1 MKTSVNA
8 RQVNC
13 LRFLIGF
20 VAFRLFTSPKTFI
33 SNLREWA
40 RQRQLRRSQILLKAV
55 WERLPHRDLV
65 EQGRYVEFESAV
77 QRMPLCRRAPHA
89 FAVSGVRRERYFLH
103 LEPQHGVSELHVA
116 DGLLTS
122 SRSSNT
128 PWRVLLLATNSL
140 PYTKSGY
147 TFRTH
152 ETAKALANCGVNVRV
167 VTRYGYPAT
176 VGVIP
181 NAETTIF
188 DGVEYTNIIPS
199 RFHFSP
205 QKQTKYMTE
214 RVAKIAEDMCAD
226 LIVATTDFH
235 NAIVA
240 HRAAKCANIPWVY
253 EVRGRLED
261 TWLSKVPKQHQDQA
275 KNSERYVQSQKQE
288 ALYASA
294 ADAVVSLGVPI
305 TDRLLKEGV
314 SRQSIY
320 EIPNA
325 VSPDAFGQHSSRAR
339 AKQNLG
345 LPEGKLIGTV
355 TSVVP
360 YEGLDIL
367 LELASLDP
375 SLNVLIVGDGVD
387 LPRLKKMADELS
399 IAERVIFAG
408 RQPAETIWEWYTA
421 LDLFV
426 LPRLDIDVCRDITP
440 LKPLGAMAVGTPV
453 LASDLPAIRY
463 ITGNL
468 ATYVNGRDVPGY
480 LCAIKRIFQS
490 PPDPRPLVDWAA
502 EHTWAK
508 NAEAYVGM
516 FNDLLMEK
524 SCK

>member
-1 MKTSVNA
+1 MKDSVKFK
-8 RQVNC
+8 RWRF
-13 LRFLIGF
+13 LRFQIGF
-20 VAFRLFTSPKTFI
+20 VAFRLFTSPKAFI

-40 RQRQLRRSQILLKAV
+40 RQRQLERSQFLLKV
-55 WERLPHRDLV
+55 LGEWLPGQDLV
-65 EQGRYVEFESAV
+65 EQGRYGEFEAAV
-77 QRMPLCRRAPHA
+77 QGMPLCRRAPHA
-89 FAVSGVRRERYFLH
+89 FAVAGVRREKYFLR
-103 LEPQHGVSELHVA
+103 LEPQHSVT
-116 DGLLTS
+116 GLRMANNLPTA
-122 SRSSNT
+122 SRSVSR

-152 ETAKALANCGVNVRV
+152 ETAKALAKYGVEVRV

-176 VGVIP
+176 VGVVP
-181 NAETTIF
+181 KRETKTF
-188 DGVEYTNIIPS
+188 DGVEYTNVIPN
-199 RFHFSP
+199 RFHLSP
-205 QKQTKYMTE
+205 QKQTKFMTE
-214 RVAKIAEDMCAD
+214 QVAQISDDMCAD
-226 LIVATTDFH
+226 LILATTDFH

-240 HRAAKCANIPWVY
+240 HRAAERANIPWVY

-261 TWLSKVPKQHQDQA
+261 TWLSKVPKEHQGVA

-288 ALYASA
+288 SLYASA
-294 ADAVVSLGVPI
+294 ADAVVSLGSPI
-305 TDRLLKEGV
+305 TERLVKQGV
-314 SRQSIY
+314 SRKDIY

-325 VSPDAFGQHSSRAR
+325 VSKNAFGEHSSRAK
-339 AKQNLG
+339 AKRNLG
-345 LPEGKLIGTV
+345 LPNGKLIGTV

-387 LPRLKKMADELS
+387 LPRLEDMAEELS

-468 ATYVNGRDVPGY
+468 ATYVSGRDAQGY
-480 LCAIKRIFQS
+480 LCAIKDIFRS
-490 PPDPRPLVDWAA
+490 PPDPRPLKDWAA
-502 EHTWAK
+502 DHTWEK
-508 NAEAYVGM
+508 NAEVYLGM
-516 FNDLLMEK
+516 FNDLLAE
-524 SCK
+524 